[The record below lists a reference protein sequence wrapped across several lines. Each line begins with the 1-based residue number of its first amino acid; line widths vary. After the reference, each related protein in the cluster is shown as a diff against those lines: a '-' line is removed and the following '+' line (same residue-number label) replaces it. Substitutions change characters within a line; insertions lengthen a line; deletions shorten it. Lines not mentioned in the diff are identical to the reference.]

1 MKKYFVLLLTLT
13 LVVAGPLKSF
23 ARFGHGHHHYTEQD
37 NLLRIDSD
45 GVGGLLGIMSGTFL
59 TLSTLD
65 SSHRHYHMAVIQQA
79 ETDALDY
86 QATSIPTPA
95 FMSAKS
101 TVEKLNNTT
110 LTNEQAAVVIVELN
124 QKFRDQ

>member
-1 MKKYFVLLLTLT
+1 LF
-13 LVVAGPLKSF
+13 VAGPLKSF
-23 ARFGHGHHHYTEQD
+23 ARFHHGHQYTEQD

-65 SSHRHYHMAVIQQA
+65 DDHRHYHMAVIQQA

-95 FMSAKS
+95 FMSAKA
-101 TVEKLNNTT
+101 TVEN
-110 LTNEQAAVVIVELN
+110 
-124 QKFRDQ
+124 

>member
-23 ARFGHGHHHYTEQD
+23 AHIDHGRHYTEQD

-45 GVGGLLGIMSGTFL
+45 GVGGLLGMMSGTLL

-65 SSHRHYHMAVIQQA
+65 SSHRHYHKAMIQQA
-79 ETDALDY
+79 EADALDY
-86 QATSIPTPA
+86 QTHSVPTPA
-95 FMSAKS
+95 FMSAKA
-101 TVEKLNNTT
+101 TIEKLNNTT
-110 LTNEQAAVVIVELN
+110 LTNEQAAVIIVEVN